1 MHCNRRHD
9 KRNYVNTLHKKIA
22 LTYAINACL
31 SCLLMF
37 KESTYE
43 TKIQD
48 GCAII
53 PTQMQTDGC
62 IIRSGLVILNCTLGC
77 LHISKL
83 VKDGCDTLPT
93 CKSDNQIIQNPDYLP
108 SAQDCFATSRNLSN
122 MRIIHI
128 ILILKI

>member
-62 IIRSGLVILNCTLGC
+62 IIRSGLVILELHSRLYTYFKTRQKTDVTLC
-77 LHISKL
+77 QL
-83 VKDGCDTLPT
+83 V
-93 CKSDNQIIQNPDYLP
+93 NQ
-108 SAQDCFATSRNLSN
+108 
-122 MRIIHI
+122 
-128 ILILKI
+128 KIK